1 MENSKANLKVKSKK
15 NSSKGNVSDILKT
28 EGDSLAFL
36 IPTTTTTSGE
46 AFKDFIKNQ
55 LLLHEKYAEEVK
67 ALSKVFNINI
77 EVKTILKS

>member
-1 MENSKANLKVKSKK
+1 MENSKKAKK
-15 NSSKGNVSDILKT
+15 SSKGNVSDILTT

-46 AFKDFIKNQ
+46 SFKDFTKNQ
-55 LLLHEKYAEEVK
+55 LLLHEKYAEEAK
-67 ALSKVFNINI
+67 ALAKVFNIKI